1 MPTALNRRIASL
13 AILVIALQALLPGFI
28 ALSASATAFDPA
40 TIICH
45 TDPGEVNQSAPQPA
59 STEDCCAQC
68 ILCNGLASATPPTAA
83 PDYVVWTSPG
93 SSLTGQS
100 SNELVATQR
109 PSDNFA
115 RGPPL
120 SA

>member
-1 MPTALNRRIASL
+1 MPTVLKRRIASL
-13 AILVIALQALLPGFI
+13 AILVIALQALLPVFI

-40 TIICH
+40 TVICH
-45 TDPGEVNQSAPQPA
+45 SDAGDVNQPAPQPA
-59 STEDCCAQC
+59 SADDCCAQC

-83 PDYVVWTSPG
+83 PDYVVWTSSG
-93 SSLTGQS
+93 DILTGQS
-100 SNELVATQR
+100 SNELVAAQR
-109 PSDNFA
+109 PSNNFA